1 MSRGVRPGM
10 AFPQGASLQSP
21 SRAFKRRGL
30 SQIADSRPSQPGFGE
45 ARR

>member
-10 AFPQGASLQSP
+10 AFPMAVALQSP
-21 SRAFKRRGL
+21 SRALERLAL

-45 ARR
+45 VRR